1 MKGNENKIFE
11 PLICKRKKKMR
22 RRNFKNKW
30 KWRGKTEVKLERNT
44 NTRKREKIQTQKSV
58 NIKDKKLSREIS
70 WDTTQGMANWMKV
83 KDKEKPMKRSKG
95 SEGSKEIRRNVD
107 MTQNDA
113 KARAQKK
120 TQQQTRRFL
129 KCSSKHTIVLRR
141 KVKLISLH
149 DVALHKERDVR

>member
-1 MKGNENKIFE
+1 
-11 PLICKRKKKMR
+11 
-22 RRNFKNKW
+22 
-30 KWRGKTEVKLERNT
+30 
-44 NTRKREKIQTQKSV
+44 
-58 NIKDKKLSREIS
+58 
-70 WDTTQGMANWMKV
+70 
-83 KDKEKPMKRSKG
+83 MKRSKG
-95 SEGSKEIRRNVD
+95 GKAIRRKID

-120 TQQQTRRFL
+120 IRQQTPRFL